1 MMKNAPS
8 EFRAIA
14 VALLL
19 ATGTVGLPAW
29 ALQPGEQAPG
39 FELPGRNGTVTFALA
54 AHPDKVIYVDFWA
67 SWCGPCRQSFPWMNA
82 MQQKYGS
89 AGLEVVGINLD
100 AEAKDADAF
109 LAQVPANF
117 TVAFDPG
124 GDSARRFGV
133 KGMPTSFLIGR
144 NGMLIHAHTGFNEDG
159 RKQLEQMI
167 AAAVEAT
174 P

>member
-1 MMKNAPS
+1 MVKTALPVL
-8 EFRAIA
+8 RAIA
-14 VALLL
+14 VVALL
-19 ATGTVGLPAW
+19 AAGAEALPAW
-29 ALQPGEQAPG
+29 SLQPGEQAPG
-39 FELPGRNGTVTFALA
+39 VELAGRNGTVRLA
-54 AHPDKVIYVDFWA
+54 AQPDKVIYVDFWA

-89 AGLEVVGINLD
+89 AGFEVVGINLD

-144 NGMLIHAHTGFNEDG
+144 NGTVIHAHTGFSEDG